1 MEKKELTSLSDEE
14 LKSLY
19 NHNGGKEYTNAEI
32 SNEVSKRINERAPI
46 VGTNYKLKTIESV
59 ANGFTFD
66 SYMYKSP
73 YSCIL
78 NDKRVRFSSLEDMYY
93 AITKDDSWYKQEH
106 KHWTESEWWLGKTH
120 PTSYSQWLS
129 DRHITL

>member
-1 MEKKELTSLSDEE
+1 MGKKKLTSLSDEE

-19 NHNGGKEYTNAEI
+19 SYNGSKEYTNAEI
-32 SNEVSKRINERAPI
+32 SNEVSKRISERAPI
-46 VGTNYKLKTIESV
+46 FGTHYKLKTIESV

-66 SYMYKSP
+66 RFVYDSP

-78 NDKRVRFSSLEDMYY
+78 NGKRVRFSSLDNMYY

-106 KHWTESEWWLGKTH
+106 KHWAESEWWLGKSH

-129 DRHITL
+129 NRNITL